1 MELFVLAC
9 EILDIIFHLFILQMG
24 DATGVRFDS
33 LSELLYLG
41 LKFAPVVTE
50 VRHQCFQLLDLGLL
64 IHINRALPDDIL
76 DELIVVALLN
86 EGFQVL
92 RGSLC
97 HSVEVNEVVLRLRH
111 ILHQNEVL
119 SSECDGFAL
128 FDDVVPPCD
137 LVSLHGLLEEL
148 LVRKSLLSSLHLCV
162 EFLHEVAEAA

>member
-1 MELFVLAC
+1 MKFFVLAS

-24 DATGVRFDS
+24 DATGVRFNS
-33 LSELLYLG
+33 LSELFYLG

-64 IHINRALPDDIL
+64 IHINRALPNNIL

-97 HSVEVNEVVLRLRH
+97 HSVEVNQIVL
-111 ILHQNEVL
+111 
-119 SSECDGFAL
+119 
-128 FDDVVPPCD
+128 
-137 LVSLHGLLEEL
+137 
-148 LVRKSLLSSLHLCV
+148 
-162 EFLHEVAEAA
+162 